1 MTRKIYM
8 SMPVRVRFA
17 PSPTGYLHIGGLRM
31 ALFDFFIAKHYG
43 GKCIFRLEDTD
54 KKRQVDGAAEKLHEV
69 FHTLGLDFDE
79 GPISGGEYGPYV
91 QSERQ
96 EIYDKYIKELIE
108 KGEAYY
114 CFCSAEK
121 LVAAREEQNA
131 NKLPPRYNRA
141 CRELSAE
148 EIEAKI
154 TAGETYTIR
163 QKMPLVGEV
172 VVHDEIHGDITF
184 KAENLEDHVL
194 IKSDGT
200 PTYQF
205 ANVVDDHLMN
215 ISHVVRGDEWIS
227 SFPKNI
233 LLYKAFGW
241 EAPKYIHAPLILNK
255 EGGKLSKRQGDVS
268 VEDFLAKGY
277 LKETIINFCGLLGWH
292 PKGEEE
298 ILSFEQI
305 CEQFKIEDIG
315 TSPAIF
321 DLEKL
326 DYLNGYYLRQYDHE
340 ALLDLAIPYLVE
352 SKLIEVV
359 GNGFINNQTG
369 EPLQRAK
376 LKLYVALA
384 QDRIKKLIDIGE
396 LTEFLFIKPHYDLD
410 LLKWKQFTYEE
421 IKINLID
428 LGKVLEN
435 IPAAEWTKHSTMD
448 AAMGHIA
455 NIGKTNGEYLWP
467 MRVALTG
474 RKASPGPFE
483 VAEAL
488 DKDQTLQ
495 RLKFAIEKLGK

>member
-1 MTRKIYM
+1 M

-17 PSPTGYLHIGGLRM
+17 PSPTGYLHIGNLRQ
-31 ALFDFFIAKHYG
+31 ALFDFFIARHYG

-54 KKRQVDGAAEKLHEV
+54 KKRQIEGAAEKLFEV
-69 FHTLGLDFDE
+69 FRSLGLEFDE
-79 GPISGGEYGPYV
+79 GPGIGGNFGPYI

-96 EIYDKYIKELIE
+96 AIYDRHIEELLNR
-108 KGEAYY
+108 GEAYY
-114 CFCSAEK
+114 CFCSADR
-121 LVAAREEQNA
+121 LTALREEQNA
-131 NKLPPRYNRA
+131 NKLPPRYDRR
-141 CRELSAE
+141 CRDLSLAE
-148 EIEAKI
+148 ARSKI
-154 TAGETYTIR
+154 AAGEPFTIR
-163 QKMPLVGEV
+163 QKMPLEGEV
-172 VVHDEIHGDITF
+172 TVHDEIHGDITF

-194 IKSDGT
+194 IKSDGM

-205 ANVVDDHLMN
+205 ANVVDDHLME

-233 LLYKAFGW
+233 LLYRAFGW
-241 EAPKYIHAPLILNK
+241 ESPKYIHAPLILNK

-305 CEQFKIEDIG
+305 AEQFKIEDIG

-340 ALLDLAIPYLVE
+340 ALLDLALPYLV
-352 SKLIEVV
+352 SAKLIEQV
-359 GNGFINNQTG
+359 GNGYINNQTG
-369 EPLQRAK
+369 EPIQRPK
-376 LKLYVALA
+376 LKLFVALA
-384 QDRIKKLIDIGE
+384 QDRMKKLADVGE
-396 LTEFLFIKPHYDLD
+396 LTDFLFIKPHYDLE
-410 LLKWKQFTYEE
+410 LLKWKQFSYED
-421 IKINLID
+421 IKFNLID
-428 LGKVLEN
+428 LSKVLEN

-448 AAMGHIA
+448 ASMAHIA
-455 NIGKTNGEYLWP
+455 NLGKTNGEYLWP

-488 DKDQTLQ
+488 DKEQTLQ
-495 RLKFAIEKLGK
+495 RLKFAIDKLG